1 MVHGYVCSTIFS
13 LLVENMTVLLF
24 IPNTGSEVSEPQNL
38 YSMRVESVHGIGL
51 LPGTVTLN
59 FFTSYQPTTGQQ
71 GACFFI
77 TYQQ

>member
-59 FFTSYQPTTGQQ
+59 FFTSYQPMAGQ
-71 GACFFI
+71 GACFSLV
-77 TYQQ
+77 